1 MKEFCFSGY
10 GVSTHTFQYGFN
22 ITSKKLAKL
31 VGLSVVAVE
40 AMTEDEV
47 KALMLEHKHILNQAA
62 YEGKAELDWPY
73 NPEYVVDNDFE
84 VDGE

>member
-22 ITSKKLAKL
+22 ITSVELAKL

-40 AMTEDEV
+40 AMTEDEL
-47 KALMLEHKHILNQAA
+47 KALMLEHKHILNQAS
-62 YEGKAELDWPY
+62 YEGEAELDWPF
-73 NPEYVVDNDFE
+73 NPEYIVDDDVE
-84 VDGE
+84 VEW

>member
-1 MKEFCFSGY
+1 M
-10 GVSTHTFQYGFN
+10 
-22 ITSKKLAKL
+22 TSAELAAA

-62 YEGKAELDWPY
+62 YEGEAELDWPY
-73 NPEYVVDNDFE
+73 NPEYIVDDDFE
-84 VDGE
+84 VEEGD